1 MQKEM
6 KLRCRVA
13 PVDQTGRYTCTAK
26 LFDGSTFTMSAFE
39 YDVLRQEPTDNQS
52 HVDGWILVIQEAK
65 QGDLVSITLPQP
77 SDQHG
82 RRVNV
87 SEYELMP
94 RNATID
100 SFHPQNP

>member
-1 MQKEM
+1 MQREM

-13 PVDQTGRYTCTAK
+13 PADATGRYQCTAQ

-39 YDVLRQEPTDNQS
+39 YDVIRQGDHSQGQS
-52 HVDGWILVIQEAK
+52 HIDGWILVIQEAK
-65 QGDLVSITLPQP
+65 QGNLVSITLPQP

-82 RRVNV
+82 YRVNV

-94 RNATID
+94 RNVTID
-100 SFHPQNP
+100 SFNPQK

>member
-13 PVDQTGRYTCTAK
+13 PVDQTGRYTCTAQ

-39 YDVLRQEPTDNQS
+39 YDVLRQEEHQKDQS

-65 QGDLVSITLPQP
+65 QGDVVSITLPQP

-87 SEYELMP
+87 SVYELMP
-94 RNATID
+94 RNVTID
-100 SFHPQNP
+100 SFNPQK